1 MEEIS
6 IDGQKWLS
14 KKKIYALKDTSIQ
27 EYVDYKV
34 KFSPFNKNEAVGATI
49 KTINEGNVN
58 LNKIYSLHSQPIT
71 LDFNVRDSLNKS
83 SPKRIF
89 FNNSKSYHFYK
100 SNTLRFN
107 TNDILQVN
115 KKNNKEESE
124 LFLNLNNYSGKL
136 VSVND
141 RYSITLSPELISY
154 IQTFTGPIFSAYHG
168 NLMTILIFNFNVNN
182 NPDFLE
188 KLVDEKIFYIHL
200 SSSYIID
207 GIRIYPEPDYRD
219 YINIVYNNPEKI
231 KELLRNGIQIGGT
244 IDSLKRNID
253 NLNSVLSLI
262 IGAVLSIIITIM
274 FKNIPPP

>member
-1 MEEIS
+1 M
-6 IDGQKWLS
+6 
-14 KKKIYALKDTSIQ
+14 
-27 EYVDYKV
+27 
-34 KFSPFNKNEAVGATI
+34 
-49 KTINEGNVN
+49 
-58 LNKIYSLHSQPIT
+58 
-71 LDFNVRDSLNKS
+71 
-83 SPKRIF
+83 
-89 FNNSKSYHFYK
+89 
-100 SNTLRFN
+100 
-107 TNDILQVN
+107 
-115 KKNNKEESE
+115 
-124 LFLNLNNYSGKL
+124 